1 MRIEV
6 VRGLTPAG
14 SPDISGTSRTVAADL
29 RSFATCQGSDYVACI
44 DTDSFTQLAMFAG
57 GSTRSCGM
65 TSSEHAARSDSLIEE
80 VKGLKGHRL
89 GMPKMMFRQLATERF
104 TEPQEAIVLW
114 LLKQTPTLGG
124 LVAWD
129 FVPA

>member
-1 MRIEV
+1 
-6 VRGLTPAG
+6 
-14 SPDISGTSRTVAADL
+14 
-29 RSFATCQGSDYVACI
+29 
-44 DTDSFTQLAMFAG
+44 MFAG
-57 GSTRSCGM
+57 GWTRPHGM
-65 TSSEHAARSDSLIEE
+65 ASSERAARSDSLIEE

>member
-1 MRIEV
+1 M
-6 VRGLTPAG
+6 A
-14 SPDISGTSRTVAADL
+14 
-29 RSFATCQGSDYVACI
+29 
-44 DTDSFTQLAMFAG
+44 
-57 GSTRSCGM
+57 
-65 TSSEHAARSDSLIEE
+65 SSERDARSDSLIEE

-104 TEPQEAIVLW
+104 TEPREAIVLR

-129 FVPA
+129 FVPACKREPHSPVATGRRRLRFGGASCLPLWMS

>member
-1 MRIEV
+1 M
-6 VRGLTPAG
+6 A
-14 SPDISGTSRTVAADL
+14 
-29 RSFATCQGSDYVACI
+29 
-44 DTDSFTQLAMFAG
+44 
-57 GSTRSCGM
+57 
-65 TSSEHAARSDSLIEE
+65 SSERAARSDSLIEE

-104 TEPQEAIVLW
+104 TEPHEAIVMQ

-129 FVPA
+129 LAPACKREPHDPLAIGRRRLRFGGASCLPLWMS

>member
-1 MRIEV
+1 
-6 VRGLTPAG
+6 
-14 SPDISGTSRTVAADL
+14 
-29 RSFATCQGSDYVACI
+29 
-44 DTDSFTQLAMFAG
+44 MFAG
-57 GSTRSCGM
+57 GSTRWHGM
-65 TSSEHAARSDSLIEE
+65 ASSERAARSDSLIEE